1 MPRTVTND
9 FRAAPARRAATQ
21 DTCSVNRSE
30 LLARTGCLTVI
41 RPPAPPVKPAPG
53 QPGSL
58 SSYVPAL
65 PEVFV
70 AIVDDG
76 RILAFNGHVDLG
88 TGIRTSLAQIVAEE
102 LDVPAAR
109 VTMVL
114 GDTAATPNQGPTI
127 ASATIQISAA
137 PLRCAAAQARH
148 ALLALAA
155 ERFGV
160 DAAQLRVDDGTISA
174 VDRSGARRQASYAE
188 LVAQRRIALT
198 LDPHTRTKD
207 PAQYRIVGRASPRVD
222 LPAKATGELTFVH
235 DVRVPGMLH
244 GRVVRPPYAGHD
256 SGPFVGAS
264 LLDVD
269 RTSVADV
276 PGLVAVVTIGDFVGV
291 VAEREEHAIRAA
303 RQLRVVWR
311 PHPPLPPLDDPAAA
325 IAAAPAQPRLLLD
338 EGDVE
343 AARTLPD
350 TLTLTRTYTWPF
362 QMHASIG
369 PSCAVADYRA
379 RGDGRITV
387 WSGTQNPVSLRYDLA
402 TLVAR
407 DEADIDIVRMEAAGC
422 YGRNGADDVCGD
434 ALLLSR
440 AVGRPVRV
448 QLMRADEHLWEPK
461 GAGQQMRVTGTVS
474 RDGRLVGYDFA
485 TRYPSN
491 DAPLLAALLTGTIA
505 PEPRVFEMGDRTAV
519 SPYVCAHR
527 RFVCEDLAPLVRASW
542 LRGVSA
548 LPNSFAHDAFVDEC
562 AALTGV
568 DPLAFRIRHLQDARD
583 RTAACRGRTRGLE
596 AARAPRSRSG
606 ARRTRARHRVRALR
620 AQPLSRFRRGV
631 VRVDRGAERRSRDRR
646 DSRRARDGRTG
657 HRHDDQSGRRAPS
670 DSRQCDPGAEPHA
683 EGARA
688 LRGRQGRVARMGELS
703 DPDLRGS
710 AGCRRRADAATG
722 RTAARCRRIGIGAG
736 AGRGRE
742 RAVRRDR
749 RAVLRA
755 AFYAGNDSR
764 RTARRRPLARGR
776 GGRHAR
782 GGRYRLAAIRRDR
795 GRREP
800 NAPITRHSAPSSSI
814 ILRSR
819 NCSATRSPG
828 FSVPYVRSVT

>member
-1 MPRTVTND
+1 M
-9 FRAAPARRAATQ
+9 
-21 DTCSVNRSE
+21 NRSE
-30 LLARTGCLTVI
+30 LLARNGCLTVI

-70 AIVDDG
+70 AILDDG

-127 ASATIQISAA
+127 ASATIQISAT

-160 DAAQLRVDDGTISA
+160 DPAQLQIDDATISA
-174 VDRSGARRQASYAE
+174 NGQTATFAT
-188 LVAQRRIALT
+188 LVAAHRIALT
-198 LDPHTRTKD
+198 LDLNTRTKD
-207 PAQYRIVGRASPRVD
+207 PAQYRIVGRSSPRVD
-222 LPAKATGELTFVH
+222 LPAKATGQLTFVH
-235 DVRVPGMLH
+235 DMRVPGMLH

-256 SGPFVGAS
+256 SGAFVGAS
-264 LLDVD
+264 LVDVD
-269 RTSVADV
+269 RASVADV
-276 PGLVAVVTIGDFVGV
+276 PGRVAVVAIGDFVGV

-303 RQLRVVWR
+303 RQLRVTWR
-311 PHPPLPPLDDPAAA
+311 PLPALPPLGEPAAA
-325 IAAAPAQPRLLLD
+325 IAAAPARRRVLLD
-338 EGDVE
+338 EGDVD
-343 AARTLPD
+343 AARTQPNTI
-350 TLTLTRTYTWPF
+350 TLSRTYAWPF
-362 QMHASIG
+362 QMHGSIG
-369 PSCAVADYRA
+369 PSCALADYREP
-379 RGDGRITV
+379 GDGRITV

-407 DEADIDIVRMEAAGC
+407 DEADFDVVRMEAAGC

-448 QLMRADEHLWEPK
+448 QLSRADEHLWEPK
-461 GAGQQMRVTGTVS
+461 GTGQLMQVTGTVT
-474 RDGRLVGYDFA
+474 RDGRLLGYDFT

-519 SPYVCAHR
+519 SPYASPHR

-562 AALTGV
+562 AALTGA
-568 DPLAFRIRHLQDARD
+568 DPLAFRLRHLQDTRASDLLQAVAD
-583 RTAACRGRTRGLE
+583 RAGWT
-596 AARAPRSRSG
+596 PRM
-606 ARRTRARHRVRALR
+606 RRTPHE
-620 AQPLSRFRRGV
+620 P
-631 VRVDRGAERRSRDRR
+631 
-646 DSRRARDGRTG
+646 
-657 HRHDDQSGRRAPS
+657 APS
-670 DSRQCDPGAEPHA
+670 R
-683 EGARA
+683 
-688 LRGRQGRVARMGELS
+688 LV
-703 DPDLRGS
+703 
-710 AGCRRRADAATG
+710 
-722 RTAARCRRIGIGAG
+722 
-736 AGRGRE
+736 
-742 RAVRRDR
+742 
-749 RAVLRA
+749 
-755 AFYAGNDSR
+755 
-764 RTARRRPLARGR
+764 RGR
-776 GGRHAR
+776 GIAYAR
-782 GGRYRLAAIRRDR
+782 YV
-795 GRREP
+795 
-800 NAPITRHSAPSSSI
+800 HS
-814 ILRSR
+814 RF
-819 NCSATRSPG
+819 PG
-828 FSVPYVRSVT
+828 FGAAWSAWIVDLSVDRVSGEIRIERVTVGQDTGTMINPDGVRHQIHGNVIQVLSRTLKERVRFADGKVASREWASYPILTFAEVPDVDVVLMPRQGEPPLGAGESASVPGPAAVANALFDATGVRFYAPPFTPETVRAALRDAGRLMTVDAAGEHLATGAA

>member
-1 MPRTVTND
+1 MR
-9 FRAAPARRAATQ
+9 RRAAACRRLACAARCPHAAFVATGRRPRLPRQ
-21 DTCSVNRSE
+21 DLSPVNRSE

-70 AIVDDG
+70 AILDDG

-102 LDVPAAR
+102 LDVPAAH

-160 DAAQLRVDDGTISA
+160 DVERLHIDDGSISA
-174 VDRSGARRQASYAE
+174 DGQTVTFAA
-188 LVAQRRIALT
+188 LVAARRIALT
-198 LDPHTRTKD
+198 LDLNTRTKD
-207 PAQYRIVGRASPRVD
+207 PAHYRIVGRASPRVD
-222 LPAKATGELTFVH
+222 LPAKATGQLTFVH
-235 DVRVPGMLH
+235 DMRVPGMLH

-256 SGPFVGAS
+256 SGPFVGTS
-264 LLDVD
+264 LMDVD
-269 RTSVADV
+269 RASVADV
-276 PGLVAVVTIGDFVGV
+276 PGLVAVVALGDFVGV

-303 RQLRVVWR
+303 RQLRVTWR
-311 PHPPLPPLDDPAAA
+311 PLPALPPLDAPAAA
-325 IAAAPAQPRLLLD
+325 IAAAPATRRVLLD
-338 EGDVE
+338 EGDVD
-343 AARTLPD
+343 AARTEPD
-350 TLTLTRTYTWPF
+350 TLTVSRTYAWPF
-362 QMHASIG
+362 QMHGSIG
-369 PSCAVADYRA
+369 PSCALADYRA
-379 RGDGRITV
+379 PGDGRITV

-407 DEADIDIVRMEAAGC
+407 DEADIDVVRMEAAGC

-448 QLMRADEHLWEPK
+448 QLSRADEHLWEPK
-461 GAGQQMRVTGTVS
+461 GAGQSMQVMGTVT
-474 RDGRLVGYDFA
+474 RDGRLLGYDFT

-491 DAPLLAALLTGTIA
+491 DAPLLAALLTGALA
-505 PEPRVFEMGDRTAV
+505 PAPRVFEMGDRTAV
-519 SPYVCAHR
+519 SPYVSPHR

-568 DPLAFRIRHLQDARD
+568 DPLAFRIRHLQD
-583 RTAACRGRTRGLE
+583 
-596 AARAPRSRSG
+596 
-606 ARRTRARHRVRALR
+606 TRAIELLQAVAERAGWTPRVRRPLDERDQRDEARLVHGR
-620 AQPLSRFRRGV
+620 GIAYARYVHSRFPGFGAAWSAWIVDLSVDRVSGEIRIERVTVGQDTGTMINPDGVRHQIHGNVIQVLSRTLKERVRFADGKVASREWASYPILTFAEVPDVDV
-631 VRVDRGAERRSRDRR
+631 VLM
-646 DSRRARDGRTG
+646 
-657 HRHDDQSGRRAPS
+657 P
-670 DSRQCDPGAEPHA
+670 
-683 EGARA
+683 
-688 LRGRQGRVARMGELS
+688 RQGEPPLGAGESASVPGPAAVANALFDATGVRFYAPPFTPETVRAG
-703 DPDLRGS
+703 LRE
-710 AGCRRRADAATG
+710 AGRLMRADAA
-722 RTAARCRRIGIGAG
+722 
-736 AGRGRE
+736 
-742 RAVRRDR
+742 
-749 RAVLRA
+749 
-755 AFYAGNDSR
+755 
-764 RTARRRPLARGR
+764 
-776 GGRHAR
+776 
-782 GGRYRLAAIRRDR
+782 
-795 GRREP
+795 
-800 NAPITRHSAPSSSI
+800 AP
-814 ILRSR
+814 
-819 NCSATRSPG
+819 
-828 FSVPYVRSVT
+828 VTT

>member
-1 MPRTVTND
+1 MGLQRRGD
-9 FRAAPARRAATQ
+9 RAANHHERLSRGTRRAATQ

-70 AIVDDG
+70 TIVDDG

-160 DAAQLRVDDGTISA
+160 DAGQLRVDDGTISA
-174 VDRSGARRQASYAE
+174 VDRSGAQRQASYAE

-379 RGDGRITV
+379 PGDGRITV

-562 AALTGV
+562 AALTGA
-568 DPLAFRIRHLQDARD
+568 DPLAFRIRHLQDAR
-583 RTAACRGRTRGLE
+583 AIELLHA
-596 AARAPRSRSG
+596 
-606 ARRTRARHRVRALR
+606 V
-620 AQPLSRFRRGV
+620 
-631 VRVDRGAERRSRDRR
+631 AER
-646 DSRRARDGRTG
+646 
-657 HRHDDQSGRRAPS
+657 
-670 DSRQCDPGAEPHA
+670 
-683 EGARA
+683 
-688 LRGRQGRVARMGELS
+688 
-703 DPDLRGS
+703 
-710 AGCRRRADAATG
+710 AGWTPR
-722 RTAARCRRIGIGAG
+722 
-736 AGRGRE
+736 
-742 RAVRRDR
+742 VRRDP
-749 RAVLRA
+749 
-755 AFYAGNDSR
+755 DP
-764 RTARRRPLARGR
+764 ARVVRGR
-776 GGRHAR
+776 GIAYAR
-782 GGRYRLAAIRRDR
+782 YV
-795 GRREP
+795 
-800 NAPITRHSAPSSSI
+800 HS
-814 ILRSR
+814 RF
-819 NCSATRSPG
+819 PG
-828 FSVPYVRSVT
+828 FGAAWSAWIVDLSVDRATGEIRVERVTVGQDTGTMINPDGVRHQIHGNVIQVLSRTLKERVRFADGKVASREWASYPILTFEEVPDVDVVLMPRQGEPPLGAGESASVPGPAAVANALFDATGVRFYAPPFTPETIRAGLRDAGRLLAGEAAGTRAAADTA

>member
-1 MPRTVTND
+1 MPPTVPND
-9 FRAAPARRAATQ
+9 FSRGTRRDATQ

-155 ERFGV
+155 EQFGV
-160 DAAQLRVDDGTISA
+160 DAGQLRVDDGTISA
-174 VDRSGARRQASYAE
+174 VDHSGAQRQASYAE

-379 RGDGRITV
+379 PGDGRITV

-548 LPNSFAHDAFVDEC
+548 LPNSFAHDTFVDEC
-562 AALTGV
+562 AALTGI
-568 DPLAFRIRHLQDARD
+568 DPLAFRIRHLQDAR
-583 RTAACRGRTRGLE
+583 AIELLHA
-596 AARAPRSRSG
+596 
-606 ARRTRARHRVRALR
+606 V
-620 AQPLSRFRRGV
+620 
-631 VRVDRGAERRSRDRR
+631 AER
-646 DSRRARDGRTG
+646 
-657 HRHDDQSGRRAPS
+657 
-670 DSRQCDPGAEPHA
+670 
-683 EGARA
+683 
-688 LRGRQGRVARMGELS
+688 
-703 DPDLRGS
+703 
-710 AGCRRRADAATG
+710 AGWTPR
-722 RTAARCRRIGIGAG
+722 
-736 AGRGRE
+736 
-742 RAVRRDR
+742 VRRDP
-749 RAVLRA
+749 
-755 AFYAGNDSR
+755 DP
-764 RTARRRPLARGR
+764 ARVVRGR
-776 GGRHAR
+776 GIAYAR
-782 GGRYRLAAIRRDR
+782 YV
-795 GRREP
+795 
-800 NAPITRHSAPSSSI
+800 HS
-814 ILRSR
+814 RF
-819 NCSATRSPG
+819 PG
-828 FSVPYVRSVT
+828 FGAAWSAWIVDLSVDRVTGEIRVERVTVGQDTGTMINPDGVRHQIHGNVIQVLSRTLKERVRFADGKVASREWAGYPILTFAEVPDVDVVLMPRQGEPPLGAGESASVPGPAAVANALFDATGVRFYAPPFTPETIRAGLRDAGRLLAGDAAGTRAAADTA